1 VLRVSD
7 HFHKTDTGRQRKS
20 NEDNL
25 FARPPVFAVADGM
38 GGARAGE
45 VASRMVREALEAGLP
60 DDGSAEER
68 LAERARQANRA
79 IHDLARSNPAQ
90 AGMGTTLTAAYVGED
105 AVSLAHVGDSRAYRL
120 RDGQLELLT
129 RDHSLVGELVRRGK
143 LTEQE
148 AEEHPQRSV
157 ITRALGPEPDVEVDT
172 WSYPAQAG
180 DVFLLC
186 SDGLTSMVDEAH
198 ITQLVRDHGDLA
210 QAGQALIEEANQRG
224 GRDNITVVLFRL
236 EDVSG
241 PATATPLPADTDSP
255 TQTDMEPVT
264 AEQAREAVAAEQ
276 GTAMAPAT
284 AATVADAD
292 RTTPPRR
299 TAPLP
304 AREPEPAPHPPRR
317 RRRIRGLRPALV
329 AIVVA
334 ATVLTGAWIATRAV
348 HFVGAEPEGF
358 VTVYRGL
365 PYEGPVGLRL
375 YERLY
380 VSAVP
385 VSELPAARRRAL
397 LDHRLRSREDAQ
409 DLVRKLELGQVDA

>member
-1 VLRVSD
+1 MLRVSE

-60 DDGSAEER
+60 DGGSGEER
-68 LAERARQANRA
+68 LAERAREANRA
-79 IHDLARSNPAQ
+79 IHDLALSNPAQ

-157 ITRALGPEPDVEVDT
+157 ITRALGPEPDVDVDT
-172 WSYPAQAG
+172 WSYPAHAG

-198 ITQLVRDHGDLA
+198 ITQLVRDHSDLA
-210 QAGQALIEEANQRG
+210 QAGQALIDEANQRG

-241 PATATPLPADTDSP
+241 PATAAPTPAGEDRP
-255 TQTDMEPVT
+255 TQVDLEPVT
-264 AEQAREAVAAEQ
+264 AEQAREAVAGGQDGLAE
-276 GTAMAPAT
+276 PST
-284 AATVADAD
+284 AAGQGD
-292 RTTPPRR
+292 RTAVPRR

-304 AREPEPAPHPPRR
+304 RREPAPDPPRR
-317 RRRIRGLRPALV
+317 RRRIRGLRPALMV
-329 AIVVA
+329 VVVA
-334 ATVLTGAWIATRAV
+334 ATILTGAWIATRAV
-348 HFVGAEPEGF
+348 YFVGAEPEGF
-358 VTVYRGL
+358 VAVYRGL

-375 YERLY
+375 YERMY

-385 VSELPAARRRAL
+385 VSELPAARRRTL